1 MRRHYVKV
9 PSTIQQFFPGGA
21 PENWRAAAFED
32 ATEGGT
38 RLTLTTIPAN
48 DQGPRLAVYGERFY
62 FEVGRDRDRS
72 DTLFLTRIE
81 RAKSP
86 YRVPRVVDCE
96 IRLWP
101 GGLPSRLDEV
111 DHLFADT
118 TLSAANSIALPEV
131 AQAVLPGPVL
141 LGLLAE
147 APKDLRSKFRPTHDV
162 GATSTAAELLRVLRT
177 VWARHR
183 LDRVA
188 MPSTRAEALLRG
200 AIHPSALSAGER
212 QDLLAVVSIQA
223 LNQLAG
229 YLSSRRQE
237 FEQLMGSLADL
248 PLAAT
253 TRIALWT
260 GMIARLPIGE
270 LRRELFESAEGLRAL
285 SADEPATRQSCAEIV
300 IPTLLETGKRDTD
313 ESLVKILE
321 GRAPSAEV
329 LTALADWVEKLDFEA
344 EAANVAPRAVT
355 APEPLEAQRG
365 ERSQGA
371 ARNVTDVNAPAESR
385 GAGASV
391 AAVSAIDTWVLR
403 LRGLNRPELSDFTT
417 AVTARLR
424 ECLNAL
430 TRADSVADLT
440 RALTQLSSFQQ
451 VSGDWLARLPK
462 SADLAHDREEAAAAY
477 DNAAKVL
484 DPSEL
489 EDIVQDELITPA
501 ELTDIVR
508 LISDAPTLDLAPEW
522 MWRLGDV
529 KSDAPTPS
537 SNGAR
542 ARSLAEPRRRAAF
555 LHFSDL
561 VHQLGEPAAV
571 QWLPPLPLGRPP
583 EDHLI
588 EWFEKS
594 RDFLLSIPVEVRT
607 LLCREGFEGVDV
619 DTMLADGVRIASL
632 QERLGPAAA
641 DQLASHLV
649 TIEPAN
655 RSDELAALSEAVD
668 FFERSIGSLDGIGFG
683 AIVARAARQ
692 RGTAMPRDV
701 IAPDRRRVALD
712 HNWTETG
719 HRVTLVAARR
729 STDLPYAEI
738 AVPLTLEADQP
749 TSLDVQLRLDV
760 RGKLRADW
768 PSEWPDIEPGDP
780 FRIYPH
786 DWRKTSSSGASAA
799 YVYPFAANIPIRLL
813 RSDRLSRFEVR
824 ASLLDSGT
832 HREISE
838 PKDLRWENIETD
850 FADVT
855 VEWADTAAP
864 DYVERHPIGPQESA
878 KTILHRLRSGS
889 SVAVIAP
896 RRFGKSTL
904 VEYLVREGRTFDL
917 AIPPAF
923 WCTAFA
929 SSGGFD
935 YERLWNEASSGL
947 AKLLGAPIGMGRTG
961 FLPDG
966 DAFDHVR
973 RSAAEKGFKAVV
985 LLFDEAQLFFPSQT
999 SAEIS
1004 STIKMLLER
1013 HWAKATKGMVPLL
1026 LGFAGLPS
1034 MRQRI
1039 GGDLMGVLNPVERS
1053 TMKESE
1059 LQPLIKR
1066 MAPRLQTTEESRVRL
1081 AETSGNL
1088 LVLRALLDRLAAHL
1102 NREQRRWANYH
1113 DIFSVE
1119 ESLRRDL
1126 QMGAGESETVA
1137 TFVRDILNG
1146 ADRVEHWQPIP
1157 SFPVA
1162 VALAQKREAGRS
1174 LGDAIDGVVT
1184 VLDQWCAG
1192 YSKEEVRPQYNRE
1205 LVVEHVRQLHERGV
1219 LRDGEF
1225 SSRLLEAWLRGVA
1238 SRTAQGLDEPFRDAL
1253 FRGAQRRIQVPQGAE
1268 PVNTGGQA
1276 EVRRFEDRA
1285 YRIRHLENE
1294 TDRQHFLDTLQI
1306 FDTLRTVLERRDP
1319 GSDHI
1324 FEPIDIG
1331 LSSKNASDAVQIYR
1345 WVEGNDLSGSHAALG
1360 EDLVID
1366 LGVSVARALTL
1377 IHRENILHRDICP
1390 RNVILD
1396 DSRGETLRPVLIDF
1410 GFARVA
1416 SKPMMTAMA
1425 GEHFAP
1431 EVRGLNPFW
1440 SKAADVF
1447 GLASTLR
1454 WVLNPNGLQTGLLR
1468 LLESAAAE
1476 RPEDRLSA
1484 EHLLNALEEL
1494 SEQTK
1499 LEQRKDTVW
1508 RDIQKSLSSAERH
1521 SPWFMP
1527 LLRKSQS
1534 MLVGLAMGFH
1544 RDPLDRFQSIAEF
1557 LSRTVESCPAPRMSL
1572 NTILARQHGQ
1582 DAAAIEMIRAL
1593 RNDRAHGER
1602 AMYEETHRLVERFAQ
1617 LSTEEQ
1623 RQLFLRAIGVVSR
1636 ATKVTSLTGLL
1647 EKHL

>member
-1 MRRHYVKV
+1 
-9 PSTIQQFFPGGA
+9 
-21 PENWRAAAFED
+21 
-32 ATEGGT
+32 
-38 RLTLTTIPAN
+38 
-48 DQGPRLAVYGERFY
+48 
-62 FEVGRDRDRS
+62 
-72 DTLFLTRIE
+72 
-81 RAKSP
+81 
-86 YRVPRVVDCE
+86 
-96 IRLWP
+96 
-101 GGLPSRLDEV
+101 
-111 DHLFADT
+111 
-118 TLSAANSIALPEV
+118 
-131 AQAVLPGPVL
+131 
-141 LGLLAE
+141 
-147 APKDLRSKFRPTHDV
+147 
-162 GATSTAAELLRVLRT
+162 
-177 VWARHR
+177 
-183 LDRVA
+183 
-188 MPSTRAEALLRG
+188 
-200 AIHPSALSAGER
+200 
-212 QDLLAVVSIQA
+212 
-223 LNQLAG
+223 
-229 YLSSRRQE
+229 
-237 FEQLMGSLADL
+237 
-248 PLAAT
+248 
-253 TRIALWT
+253 
-260 GMIARLPIGE
+260 MIARLPNGE
-270 LRRELFESAEGLRAL
+270 LRRELFESVDGLRVL
-285 SADEPATRQSCAEIV
+285 GSDEPAARQSYAEIIV
-300 IPTLLETGKRDTD
+300 PVLLEVGKRDSD
-313 ESLVKILE
+313 ESLVKLLE
-321 GRAPSAEV
+321 GRAPSTDV
-329 LTALADWVEKLDFEA
+329 LGALADWAEKLDFEA
-344 EAANVAPRAVT
+344 EADKPTAAPALLSVPEPVAAQQSEPSPVT
-355 APEPLEAQRG
+355 AVPSIRADAVAEI
-365 ERSQGA
+365 GA
-371 ARNVTDVNAPAESR
+371 
-385 GAGASV
+385 AGASV
-391 AAVSAIDTWVLR
+391 AVSAIDTWVLR
-403 LRGLNRPELSDFTT
+403 LRGLNSAELSEFTT
-417 AVTARLR
+417 TIGSQLR
-424 ECLNAL
+424 ECINAL
-430 TRADSVADLT
+430 ARADSVAELT
-440 RALTQLSSFQQ
+440 RALAELSSFQQ
-451 VSGDWLARLPK
+451 VSADWLARLPK
-462 SADLAHDREEAAAAY
+462 PADLATDREEADAAY
-477 DNAAKVL
+477 DNAAKIL
-484 DPSEL
+484 DVTDL
-489 EDIVQDELITPA
+489 DDIVQNELITPA

-522 MWRLGDV
+522 MWRIGDV
-529 KSDAPTPS
+529 KSDAARPS
-537 SNGAR
+537 SNAAR
-542 ARSLAEPRRRAAF
+542 ARSLAEPRRRAVFVRFA
-555 LHFSDL
+555 DL
-561 VHQLGEPAAV
+561 VQQLGEPVAV

-583 EDHLI
+583 DDHLI

-594 RDFLLSIPVEVRT
+594 RDFLVSIPVEVRT
-607 LLCREGFEGVDV
+607 LVCREGIEGIDV
-619 DTMLADGVRIASL
+619 DTMLADGARIAAL
-632 QERLGPAAA
+632 QGRLGPGTY
-641 DQLASHLV
+641 DQLRSHLAS
-649 TIEPAN
+649 IDPAH
-655 RSDELAALSEAVD
+655 RSDELSALSEAVD
-668 FFERSIGSLDGIGFG
+668 FFERSVGSLDGIAFG

-692 RGTAMPRDV
+692 RATTTTRDV
-701 IAPDRRRVALD
+701 VIPERRRVGLD

-738 AVPLTLEADQP
+738 AVPLALEADQP
-749 TSLDVQLRLDV
+749 AALEVQLRLNV

-768 PSEWPDIEPGDP
+768 PSEWPDIEPTDP

-824 ASLLDSGT
+824 ASLLDPGT
-832 HREISE
+832 QQEISE

-850 FADVT
+850 LADVR
-855 VEWADTAAP
+855 VEWADTAGP

-904 VEYLVREGRTFDL
+904 VEYLVREGRAFDL
-917 AIPPAF
+917 AIPPAL

-935 YERLWNEASSGL
+935 YERLWNEASSDL
-947 AKLLGAPIGMGRTG
+947 SKLLDAPLGMGRTG
-961 FLPDG
+961 FLPDR

-973 RSAAEKGFKAVV
+973 RNAAERGYKAVV

-1004 STIKMLLER
+1004 STIKMLLES

-1026 LGFAGLPS
+1026 LGFVGLPS

-1066 MAPRLQTTEESRVRL
+1066 MAPRLQTTEETRIRL

-1088 LVLRALLDRLAAHL
+1088 LVLRALLDRLAAQL

-1146 ADRVEHWQPIP
+1146 GDRVEHWQPIP

-1174 LGDAIDGVVT
+1174 LSDAVDAVVGV
-1184 VLDQWCAG
+1184 LEQWCAG
-1192 YSKEEVRPQYNRE
+1192 YSKDEVHPRYDRD
-1205 LVVEHVRQLHERGV
+1205 LVVEHIRQLHERGV

-1294 TDRQHFLDTLQI
+1294 TDRQHFLDTAQI

-1345 WVEGNDLSGSHAALG
+1345 WVEGNDISASHAALG

-1366 LGVSVARALTL
+1366 LGVSLARALTL

-1390 RNVILD
+1390 RNIIID
-1396 DSRGETLRPVLIDF
+1396 DSRGEALRPVLIDF

-1416 SKPMMTAMA
+1416 SKPMITAMA

-1431 EVRGLNPFW
+1431 EVRGLKPFW

-1468 LLESAAAE
+1468 VLERATAE

-1484 EHLLNALEEL
+1484 EQLLNALEEL

-1499 LEQRKDTVW
+1499 LEQRKETIW
-1508 RDIQKSLSSAERH
+1508 RDIQKSLSSTERH

-1527 LLRKSQS
+1527 LLRKSRS
-1534 MLVGLAMGFH
+1534 TLVGLAMGFH

-1557 LSRTVESCPAPRMSL
+1557 LNRTVESCPAPRMSL
-1572 NTILARQHGQ
+1572 NTIQARQQGQ

-1602 AMYEETHRLVERFAQ
+1602 AMYEDTYRLVEQFTQ

-1623 RQLFLRAIGVVSR
+1623 RQVFRRAIAVVSR
-1636 ATKVTSLTGLL
+1636 ATRVTSLTALL